1 MPAAIEGAV
10 ASTTSTIVDV
20 FTTNLPVVMVV
31 FAGLIGLGI
40 VVRLIKR
47 YIGRKGA

>member
-1 MPAAIEGAV
+1 MSGAISTAV
-10 ASTTSTIVDV
+10 ASTTSEVVSI

-40 VVRLIKR
+40 VVRLVKKF
-47 YIGRKGA
+47 IGRKGA

>member
-1 MPAAIEGAV
+1 MAAAINTAV
-10 ASTTSTIVDV
+10 GVTTTEVISI

-40 VVRLIKR
+40 VTRLVKKF
-47 YIGRKGA
+47 IGRKGA

>member
-1 MPAAIEGAV
+1 MNAAITTAV
-10 ASTTSTIVDV
+10 ATTTSQVVDI

-40 VVRLIKR
+40 VTRLIKR
-47 YIGRKGA
+47 FVGRKGA

>member
-1 MPAAIEGAV
+1 MSGAITTAV
-10 ASTTSTIVDV
+10 ATTTAEVISI

-40 VVRLIKR
+40 VVRLIKKFV
-47 YIGRKGA
+47 GRKGA